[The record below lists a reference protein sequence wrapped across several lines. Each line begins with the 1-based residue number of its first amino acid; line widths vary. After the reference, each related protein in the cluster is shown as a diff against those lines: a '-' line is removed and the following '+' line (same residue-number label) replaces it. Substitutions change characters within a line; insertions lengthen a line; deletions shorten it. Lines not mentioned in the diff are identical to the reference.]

1 MEKKKKAALKIIP
14 VLYAAGNS
22 VVILNFAVWL
32 PQKAAVQKKK
42 GHNICSRYI
51 SYIDIKSRGKICC
64 VIHNSSL
71 LSVAFYITLY
81 SLCEKFP

>member
-1 MEKKKKAALKIIP
+1 MEKKKKAALKIVP

-42 GHNICSRYI
+42 RSQHLFQIY
-51 SYIDIKSRGKICC
+51 K
-64 VIHNSSL
+64 
-71 LSVAFYITLY
+71 LY
-81 SLCEKFP
+81 RH